1 MSELAVVGAATVG
14 LVLSGG
20 GAKGAYQV
28 GVLKALNELNV
39 QVDILAG
46 ASIGALN
53 GAIIAAA
60 KNQQQ
65 AAINLEEL
73 WLELAQMPPLAMN
86 VKGSQI
92 PAYLSLLSGFGL
104 TLPMLG
110 TVGSALGRV
119 SPLLSSL
126 PGIGNVARQ
135 LADWAGFANSSSD
148 GLLCNQRVKA
158 LIDRYLGDKGLPER
172 LPLHVSVYPTQGVG
186 IDILRIV
193 GSTLSVGDTADSQ
206 FLHVQSLMAADQMKI
221 LLASAALP
229 LLYAPQQVNGQL
241 YSDGGQGGWRNV
253 QGNTPITPLLKAGC
267 KQIVVTHL
275 SDGSM
280 WDRSQFPDASII
292 EIRPKTSAIMRKGA
306 VSDLL
311 GFDNE
316 KIPSW
321 IKQGYEDTH
330 ACIGPILKTLNTFG
344 ELNES
349 ERVRDEALSRTG
361 VNALRDA
368 MRRLNG

>member
-1 MSELAVVGAATVG
+1 MSKSASVGSATVG

-39 QVDILAG
+39 QVDVVAG

-53 GAIIAAA
+53 GAIMAAA
-60 KNQQQ
+60 IDQQQ
-65 AAINLEEL
+65 AAKNLEEL
-73 WLELAQMPPLAMN
+73 WLELAQTSPLIMN
-86 VKGSQI
+86 AKSSRL
-92 PAYLSLLSGFGL
+92 PAYLGLLSGFGL
-104 TLPMLG
+104 TSPMLG
-110 TVGSALGRV
+110 AVGDALGR
-119 SPLLSSL
+119 LSNL
-126 PGIGNVARQ
+126 QGIGNTVKQ
-135 LADWAGFANSSSD
+135 LVDWAGLENSSSN
-148 GLLCNQRVKA
+148 GLLCNQGVKV
-158 LIDRYLGDKGLPER
+158 LIDRYLGDKVLPER
-172 LPLHVSVYPTQGVG
+172 LPLHVSVYPTQGAG

-193 GSTLSVGDTADSQ
+193 GSALSVGDTADSQ
-206 FLHVQSLMAADQMKI
+206 FLHVQSLIATDQMKV

-229 LLYAPQQVNGQL
+229 LLYASQQVNGQL
-241 YSDGGQGGWRNV
+241 YSDGGQGGWRNA

-280 WDRSQFPDASII
+280 WDRSQFPDATII
-292 EIRPKTSAIMRKGA
+292 EIRPKTSAITRKGA

-349 ERVRDEALSRTG
+349 ERVRDEALNRTG
-361 VNALRDA
+361 VDTLRDA

>member
-1 MSELAVVGAATVG
+1 MSELAIAGKATVG

-39 QVDILAG
+39 QVDALAG

-65 AAINLEEL
+65 AAKHLEEL
-73 WLELAQMPPLAMN
+73 WMELAQMPPLAMN
-86 VKGSQI
+86 ARGGQL

-104 TLPMLG
+104 TSPMLG
-110 TVGSALGRV
+110 AVGSALGRV
-119 SPLLSSL
+119 SLLSNL
-126 PGIGNVARQ
+126 PGIGNVAKQ

-172 LPLHVSVYPTQGVG
+172 LPLHVSVYPTQGAG

-193 GSTLSVGDTADSQ
+193 GSALSVGDTADSQ
-206 FLHVQSLMAADQMKI
+206 FLHVQSLIAADQMKV

-275 SDGSM
+275 SDGSI

-292 EIRPKTSAIMRKGA
+292 EIRPKTSVITRKGA

-349 ERVRDEALSRTG
+349 ERLRDEALSRTG
-361 VNALRDA
+361 VDTLRDA